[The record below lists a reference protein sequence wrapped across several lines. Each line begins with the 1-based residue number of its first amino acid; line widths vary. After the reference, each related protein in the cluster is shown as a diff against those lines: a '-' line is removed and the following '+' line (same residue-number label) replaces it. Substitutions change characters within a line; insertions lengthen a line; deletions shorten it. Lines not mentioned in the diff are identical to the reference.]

1 MSILDRDRPL
11 RQPIMS
17 AKALAPERRISPG
30 KPAGEQMAK
39 SPLSA
44 PIPKGRDQTGAP
56 ARQPVKR

>member
-11 RQPIMS
+11 RQPTMS
-17 AKALAPERRISPG
+17 AKALAPERRMSPG

-44 PIPKGRDQTGAP
+44 LPPKGKVQTGMK
-56 ARQPVKR
+56 AR